1 MDTREKDIEKLKD
14 YKGGGTLDLMT
25 AVYGD
30 KYSRKELKIMTDD
43 KEIIFREIYKNNV
56 VPIMGFMEMFELI
69 KSKEILVGI
78 ASNAIRKNVKMILS
92 ELKIYGKFDSIICG
106 DEVKKGKPDPEMFN
120 ETVDRFNLKKEE
132 CLIFEDSIEGVT
144 AAVNSNVALAV
155 SNPPAALKKSTLRI
169 GLVIAPVE
177 SVPITAS
184 ALPSSVLEPV
194 GNVAPEAAI
203 AIAPV
208 PSEEIVAPSK
218 LIELEERNISFHL
231 LSALPKL

>member
-1 MDTREKDIEKLKD
+1 MIKGVIFDMDGTIVDSLPYHYEAWKIFFNENKVENFSEKLKD

-92 ELKIYGKFDSIICG
+92 ELKIYEKFDSIICG

-144 AAVNSNVALAV
+144 AAVNSNVDV
-155 SNPPAALKKSTLRI
+155 IGITSSSSDKILRDR
-169 GLVIAPVE
+169 GC
-177 SVPITAS
+177 
-184 ALPSSVLEPV
+184 
-194 GNVAPEAAI
+194 
-203 AIAPV
+203 
-208 PSEEIVAPSK
+208 K
-218 LIELEERNISFHL
+218 LTIENYLNFDL
-231 LSALPKL
+231 

>member
-1 MDTREKDIEKLKD
+1 MIKGVIFDMDGTIVDSLPYHYRAWEKFFEENKVENFSEKLKN

-56 VPIMGFMEMFELI
+56 VPIAGFMEMFELI
-69 KSKEILVGI
+69 KSKKILVGI

-92 ELKIYGKFDSIICG
+92 ELKIYEKFDSIICG

-120 ETVDRFNLKKEE
+120 ETVDKFKLKKEE

-144 AAVNSNVALAV
+144 AAVNSNVDV
-155 SNPPAALKKSTLRI
+155 IGITSSSSDKILRDR
-169 GLVIAPVE
+169 GC
-177 SVPITAS
+177 
-184 ALPSSVLEPV
+184 
-194 GNVAPEAAI
+194 
-203 AIAPV
+203 
-208 PSEEIVAPSK
+208 K
-218 LIELEERNISFHL
+218 LTIENYLNFD
-231 LSALPKL
+231 LSI

>member
-1 MDTREKDIEKLKD
+1 MIKGVIFDMDGTIVDSLPYHYRAWEKFFEENKVENFSEKLKN

-56 VPIMGFMEMFELI
+56 VPIAGFMEMFELI
-69 KSKEILVGI
+69 KSKKILVGI

-92 ELKIYGKFDSIICG
+92 ELKIYNKFDSIICG

-120 ETVDRFNLKKEE
+120 ETVDKFKLKKEE

-144 AAVNSNVALAV
+144 AAVNSNVDV
-155 SNPPAALKKSTLRI
+155 IGITSSSSDKILRDR
-169 GLVIAPVE
+169 GC
-177 SVPITAS
+177 
-184 ALPSSVLEPV
+184 
-194 GNVAPEAAI
+194 
-203 AIAPV
+203 
-208 PSEEIVAPSK
+208 K
-218 LIELEERNISFHL
+218 LTIENYLNFD
-231 LSALPKL
+231 LSI

>member
-1 MDTREKDIEKLKD
+1 MIKGVIFDMDGTIVDSLPFHYKAWKIFFNENKVENFSEKLKD

-92 ELKIYGKFDSIICG
+92 ELKIYEKFDSIICG

-132 CLIFEDSIEGVT
+132 CLIFEDSVEGVT
-144 AAVNSNVALAV
+144 AAANSRVDV
-155 SNPPAALKKSTLRI
+155 VGITSSTSGKILMDKGCKTTI
-169 GLVIAPVE
+169 DNYLNFDMSIYG
-177 SVPITAS
+177 
-184 ALPSSVLEPV
+184 
-194 GNVAPEAAI
+194 
-203 AIAPV
+203 
-208 PSEEIVAPSK
+208 
-218 LIELEERNISFHL
+218 
-231 LSALPKL
+231 

>member
-1 MDTREKDIEKLKD
+1 MDGTIVDSLPYHYRAWEKFFEENKVENFSEKLKN

-69 KSKEILVGI
+69 KSKKILVGL

-92 ELKIYGKFDSIICG
+92 ELKIYEKFDSIICG

-120 ETVDRFNLKKEE
+120 ETVDKFKLKKEE

-144 AAVNSNVALAV
+144 AAVNSNVDV
-155 SNPPAALKKSTLRI
+155 IGITSSSSDKILRDR
-169 GLVIAPVE
+169 GC
-177 SVPITAS
+177 
-184 ALPSSVLEPV
+184 
-194 GNVAPEAAI
+194 
-203 AIAPV
+203 
-208 PSEEIVAPSK
+208 K
-218 LIELEERNISFHL
+218 LTIENYLNFD
-231 LSALPKL
+231 LSI